1 MSNKT
6 RKRFLPVALVMA
18 VAAISVV
25 ALALALTATPRELQ
39 AHGSSAGDC
48 STEIGRQIH
57 DALSPN
63 DPCPTPTPEPTVPP
77 IDPTP
82 MAGDVK
88 IRLAA
93 PAAAPPWNCS

>member
-18 VAAISVV
+18 VAAIGVV
-25 ALALALTATPRELQ
+25 ALTIALAGTPRELQ

-63 DPCPTPTPEPTVPP
+63 DPCP
-77 IDPTP
+77 
-82 MAGDVK
+82 
-88 IRLAA
+88 AA
-93 PAAAPPWNCS
+93 NNAPWRSPA